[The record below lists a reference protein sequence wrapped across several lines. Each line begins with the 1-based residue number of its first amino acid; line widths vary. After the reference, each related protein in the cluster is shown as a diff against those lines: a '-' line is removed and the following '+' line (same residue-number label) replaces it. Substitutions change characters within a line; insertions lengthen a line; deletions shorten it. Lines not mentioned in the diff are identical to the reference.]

1 MILFSLCI
9 CCSCV
14 KGKLVEVNEE
24 LVSNPNLMLE
34 KVCHLYFVIIV
45 K

>member
-1 MILFSLCI
+1 MILFSVYVY
-9 CCSCV
+9 CSCV

-34 KVCHLYFVIIV
+34 KVCHLSFAMIV